1 MTNFLYRLTR
11 SSVDPEKMAL
21 TVKAMIVGA
30 VPTIIALVPF
40 VCSAHIVCLDP
51 SSVVPFAD
59 SVIAVV
65 QGLATAAAALMLV
78 WGLLRK
84 IFSGQWTAA

>member
-1 MTNFLYRLTR
+1 MKDLLYRLTR

-21 TVKAMIVGA
+21 TAKAVIVGA

-59 SVIAVV
+59 LVIGVI
-65 QGLATAAAALMLV
+65 QGVATAAAAAMLV
-78 WGLLRK
+78 FGLLRK
-84 IFSGQWTAA
+84 LFSGQWTAA